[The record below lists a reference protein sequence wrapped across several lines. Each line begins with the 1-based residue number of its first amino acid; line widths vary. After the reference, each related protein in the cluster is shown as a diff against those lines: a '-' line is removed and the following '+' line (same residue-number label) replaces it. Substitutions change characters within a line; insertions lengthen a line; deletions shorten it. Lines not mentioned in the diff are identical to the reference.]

1 MQKYLFIYILY
12 YTATELF
19 LTVYALCNFLLF
31 ECATRFQGQ
40 KRRNFVKTADEISLD
55 KLPSVIYNIIQ

>member
-1 MQKYLFIYILY
+1 MFQLVVKEYLTTYMRFTLD
-12 YTATELF
+12 F
-19 LTVYALCNFLLF
+19 LRF